1 MWEASGYLGMSEK
14 TLREV
19 YGHHHPDFLKGA
31 SEAIGRRNK
40 TAKQSLVISL
50 AEEKTK
56 RGKVQETIENIGGPG
71 RGATAKQFQWL
82 ASTNLRIDAH

>member
-1 MWEASGYLGMSEK
+1 MSSFSPCA
-14 TLREV
+14 LAR
-19 YGHHHPDFLKGA
+19 YHPDFLKGA

-71 RGATAKQFQWL
+71 RTRTSNQTVMSGRL
-82 ASTNLRIDAH
+82 